1 MVARIVQKDSKYYV
15 LCNDGSM
22 SACNE
27 KEFTSFLKANI
38 QGLTERWDLVYE
50 KMEDYPG
57 KDIAQ
62 INDDKSLLIFDT
74 TPFEY
79 LLKESENSMEKQ
91 NDISAKEYA
100 DKHNKSVEQIK
111 VLCRSGRI
119 EGARKIGRDWLI
131 PENAPYPTRKGVRT

>member
-1 MVARIVQKDSKYYV
+1 
-15 LCNDGSM
+15 M

-74 TPFEY
+74 TPFDKFY
-79 LLKESENSMEKQ
+79 LRSF
-91 NDISAKEYA
+91 IS
-100 DKHNKSVEQIK
+100 
-111 VLCRSGRI
+111 L
-119 EGARKIGRDWLI
+119 
-131 PENAPYPTRKGVRT
+131 